1 MLKAGSDEKYQVIV
15 RDTVTIAA
23 GKDADKERDSF
34 TKLDDV
40 DGLLAAV
47 DSSNYVNVP
56 VSTLGSADMGDMFGI
71 SNLNKDADDLR
82 ELYVFGTAEDG
93 NGGYTTASGLGSDYI
108 LINTSGKVIDGRS
121 RSKDGSDYYYV
132 TNNRGQIMAIYLED

>member
-1 MLKAGSDEKYQVIV
+1 MLKARSDEKYQVIV
-15 RDTVTIAA
+15 RDTVTVAA

-82 ELYVFGTAEDG
+82 ELYVFW
-93 NGGYTTASGLGSDYI
+93 NC
-108 LINTSGKVIDGRS
+108 
-121 RSKDGSDYYYV
+121 
-132 TNNRGQIMAIYLED
+132 